1 LCEVRIVL
9 PPEVD
14 EQRAVRDELAYGY
27 VWWLAPD
34 LGQGR
39 TSSGGFGGQYVTVVP
54 ALELVAVTTAD
65 VPAFTESAA
74 NPRRRLSAAAE
85 SLAWLNEFD

>member
-1 LCEVRIVL
+1 VRIVL

-27 VWWLAPD
+27 LWWLAPD
-34 LGQGR
+34 LGQGC

-54 ALELVAVTTAD
+54 ALELVVVTTGGR
-65 VPAFTESAA
+65 
-74 NPRRRLSAAAE
+74 PRIHGAAAIRGGV
-85 SLAWLNEFD
+85 